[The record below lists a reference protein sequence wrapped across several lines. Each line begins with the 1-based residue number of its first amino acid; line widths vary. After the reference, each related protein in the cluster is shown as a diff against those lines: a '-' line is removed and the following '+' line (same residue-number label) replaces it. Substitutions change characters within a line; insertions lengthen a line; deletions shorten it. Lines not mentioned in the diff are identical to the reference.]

1 LERLV
6 EWWTEEWEVDWRAG
20 IRYRTWLEGTEMG
33 TTLGNERAAIQKA
46 ATARSDSKGKGRAT
60 DSASSSKADK
70 KRLESFGKA
79 FGGELL
85 RSHKSLQKKAL
96 NMQGSRDISALLF
109 VSVARALGIGTRLVV
124 SLQPVGWR
132 MGDGTPFSGAAKP
145 ATGQGKGKGRA
156 TASDEDSDL
165 EEVDMEP
172 VPLPQPSSQPSTSSA
187 PGPGSSASVPFV
199 RWIDRPASLRVTGMK
214 ASLGRQLDHFG
225 SGSPQQATATA
236 AALRVGSGNIASG
249 GTLSKGKRKGA
260 GRKLSSQPVADSNG
274 ETPLT
279 CPVILGTPTDSC

>member
-1 LERLV
+1 
-6 EWWTEEWEVDWRAG
+6 
-20 IRYRTWLEGTEMG
+20 MG

-199 RWIDRPASLRVTGMK
+199 RWIDRPTSLRVPGMK